1 MEWATELPGWH
12 RRGCKRAWAYVP
24 EVGTS
29 KLLQQIEAVHPKLS
43 EVPEPNLGKQMQLL
57 EFLDLCVA
65 PRAFTLE
72 PGATRARML
81 RLNYDP
87 REVPRAIPAGLVAA
101 ADYMDTRQEK
111 GDIISLEDV
120 VKVHKLVMMN
130 HGGGEEAEA
139 DSDALG
145 KYIDELHTKVGALEN
160 DPSLSWQQRAQRL
173 ITIAAETLLW
183 FFGHRPFK
191 DGNARVAEVVCVWLL
206 ESLAPC
212 VPFSINLWLALD
224 EGKIGSLVGCQK
236 QQMHKNCSFIPL
248 PSGIEDISAYIVER
262 LWVAWNNVLRFDSGP
277 VEDENPFES
286 FSNLASLGMSI
297 VKRLYALKFTK

>member
-1 MEWATELPGWH
+1 MEKELPILGSWATELPGWH
-12 RRGCKRAWAYVP
+12 RWGCKRAWPYVP

-29 KLLQQIEAVHPKLS
+29 KLLQQIEGVHPKLS
-43 EVPEPNLGKQMQLL
+43 EAPDPELGKQMQLL

-87 REVPRAIPAGLVAA
+87 REGPRAIPAGLVAA

-111 GDIISLEDV
+111 GGLISLDDV

-130 HGGGEEAEA
+130 HGSGEEAEDEA
-139 DSDALG
+139 DTDALG
-145 KYIDELHTKVGALEN
+145 EYIDELHTKLGALED

-183 FFGHRPFK
+183 FFGRRPFK

-224 EGKIGSLVGCQK
+224 EGKMGR
-236 QQMHKNCSFIPL
+236 
-248 PSGIEDISAYIVER
+248 SAH
-262 LWVAWNNVLRFDSGP
+262 LRCHRR
-277 VEDENPFES
+277 VW
-286 FSNLASLGMSI
+286 
-297 VKRLYALKFTK
+297 KT